1 MTKYS
6 IFSSPLLLGFDHIE
20 RALGQIAKNGS
31 EGFPPYN
38 IEQVD
43 DNTLCI
49 TLAVAGFSLE
59 NLYIHL
65 EGNQLIIRGKQT
77 EDTQKVYI
85 HRGIATRQFQR
96 QFMLADGLEV
106 EEAEYINGLL
116 HIFLQRKKPQVE
128 IQSIK
133 IQQKPVSERQKNRPV
148 VSKCTEDS

>member
-6 IFSSPLLLGFDHIE
+6 IFSSPLLLGFEHIE
-20 RALGQIAKNGS
+20 RALGQIPKNTP

-38 IEQVD
+38 IEQID
-43 DNTLCI
+43 DYTMCI

-59 NLYIHL
+59 NLHIQL
-65 EGNQLIIRGKQT
+65 EGNQLIIRGKQA
-77 EDTQKVYI
+77 DDPQKIYV

-116 HIFLQRKKPQVE
+116 NIYLRRKQPHIEV
-128 IQSIK
+128 QSIK
-133 IQQKPVSERQKNRPV
+133 IQQKSA
-148 VSKCTEDS
+148 TEQHRIHFAITKEE